1 MVRCAP
7 PTCALPSATITAT
20 LPTQHSLYH
29 PFSPPPVSIASIPTP
44 PSPLAPSH
52 HYYSTPPSPLPP
64 PSPSPRDSSP
74 PTPPHH
80 SSRVPITIPLP
91 STMVNQ
97 FSSSPSVS
105 ADHSQDS
112 SRLSGVGGK
121 PMSFHHALG
130 LDQLGAAIFEQE

>member
-1 MVRCAP
+1 MVRCAS

-29 PFSPPPVSIASIPTP
+29 PFSPPPVSIASVPTP
-44 PSPLAPSH
+44 PSPPAPSH
-52 HYYSTPPSPLPP
+52 HYYSTPPSPQPP
-64 PSPSPRDSSP
+64 PSPSPQDSSP

-80 SSRVPITIPLP
+80 SSRVPSTI
-91 STMVNQ
+91 VNQ

-105 ADHSQDS
+105 VDHSQDS

-121 PMSFHHALG
+121 PTSFHHALG
-130 LDQLGAAIFEQE
+130 LDQLGADIFEQE